1 MTPSAA
7 TAPADDDVRAW
18 KPTRAEWDSF
28 IAAELTK
35 LGISRE
41 ELERQ
46 ARERDFQSTEALS
59 LWMMI
64 G

>member
-1 MTPSAA
+1 MSPTTAAAAAKDEVQAWRPS
-7 TAPADDDVRAW
+7 RS
-18 KPTRAEWDSF
+18 EWDTF
-28 IAAELTK
+28 VQRELDK
-35 LGISRE
+35 LGITRE

-46 ARERDFQSTEALS
+46 ARERDFQSTDALS

>member
-1 MTPSAA
+1 MSPTTAA
-7 TAPADDDVRAW
+7 AAAKDEVRAW
-18 KPTRAEWDSF
+18 RPSRSEWDAF
-28 IAAELTK
+28 VQRELDK
-35 LGISRE
+35 LGITRE

-46 ARERDFQSTEALS
+46 ARERDFQSTDALS

>member
-1 MTPSAA
+1 MPAVAA
-7 TAPADDDVRAW
+7 SSHDDVQTW
-18 KPTRAEWDSF
+18 TPTQSEWNDF
-28 IAAELTK
+28 VQRELEK

-46 ARERDFQSTEALS
+46 ARERDFQSADALS

>member
-1 MTPSAA
+1 MSPTTAAA
-7 TAPADDDVRAW
+7 TPDDEVQVWR
-18 KPTRAEWDSF
+18 PTRPEWDTF
-28 IAAELTK
+28 VQRELDK

-46 ARERDFQSTEALS
+46 ARERDFQSADALS